1 MFFSLIFADV
11 KIRHPRITTKGGG
24 DVHFQS
30 KLLEIKN
37 FFFILN
43 FV

>member
-1 MFFSLIFADV
+1 MLFSLIFADV

-24 DVHFQS
+24 GCALS
-30 KLLEIKN
+30 IKVARDQE